1 MKRLCAYFDD
11 ESVEILEKYSAKYGG
26 STANLL
32 RRSLQCLKNCEEA
45 QEKTSWDHI
54 IAYVDFLAKMEH
66 VILDI
71 AHWKV
76 LFSQI
81 GDGSDKFWEELRS
94 IGEAHYKEYL
104 DKGLRTVQDMLEY
117 VENTNWY
124 RLSVDAE
131 DKFTLVLTVSESS
144 HFVKTFFEGLFRQY
158 PRDVEFREES
168 MKIRIRVQ

>member
-1 MKRLCAYFDD
+1 
-11 ESVEILEKYSAKYGG
+11 
-26 STANLL
+26 
-32 RRSLQCLKNCEEA
+32 
-45 QEKTSWDHI
+45 
-54 IAYVDFLAKMEH
+54 
-66 VILDI
+66 
-71 AHWKV
+71 
-76 LFSQI
+76 
-81 GDGSDKFWEELRS
+81 
-94 IGEAHYKEYL
+94 
-104 DKGLRTVQDMLEY
+104 VQDMLEY